1 MRAGPGQ
8 ELFFCI
14 VLWFLCHPHEMHPN
28 VYYPEMGTRR
38 PEIDGLGDQWRSDM
52 QDLTQEDLEEGRE
65 KLDWLYQ
72 AWYNEFGSIPDSW
85 II

>member
-1 MRAGPGQ
+1 MKTLKDFCNWHQLPYPTTQDQADKVFS
-8 ELFFCI
+8 ELDFYLADENI
-14 VLWFLCHPHEMHPN
+14 ME
-28 VYYPEMGTRR
+28 
-38 PEIDGLGDQWRSDM
+38 DGELSV
-52 QDLTQEDLEEGRE
+52 EEGRE